1 MKNLRYA
8 ALAACTFFGSFPLA
22 SCEDGTM
29 EEVGEDMDEA
39 GEDVEEAVDD
49 ATDGN

>member
-1 MKNLRYA
+1 MKNLRNV
-8 ALAACTFFGSFPLA
+8 ALAACTLFCSVPLT

-29 EEVGEDMDEA
+29 EEVGEDIDEA

-49 ATDGN
+49 ANDG